1 MRCSKYDIHECNG
14 IAQEQLYISYLME
27 RMPIHPRKQN
37 VCRDEHVKNII
48 RIRAHMEV

>member
-1 MRCSKYDIHECNG
+1 MRHAKYGIHECNG
-14 IAQEQLYISYLME
+14 LAQEQLCISYLMG
-27 RMPIHPRKQN
+27 RMPIHLRKQK

>member
-1 MRCSKYDIHECNG
+1 MRCAKYDIHECNG
-14 IAQEQLYISYLME
+14 IAQEQLCISYLMG

-48 RIRAHMEV
+48 RMRAHREV